1 MKGTSF
7 IGAFVLNYMMV
18 YMIDVKQQWLE
29 KKTFG
34 FQCFY
39 NILQLLQCNDSI
51 LLELRRKANMPLN
64 YSIISL
70 H

>member
-1 MKGTSF
+1 
-7 IGAFVLNYMMV
+7 MMV